1 MKKTLNNF
9 TCAIFIFFVLGITT
23 TQANKKCNCHTWHN
37 VTAYK
42 GSWTATI
49 SAVHEAATFYN
60 GDCNVIPNDK
70 NNAFIVSDSNTT
82 LPQFGYKPGPL
93 ADFDTSYALTFV
105 RTDKHSKKHIRGSSN
120 DVNVTSSGGRKLF
133 QSMACVF
140 VVAAA
145 GPAMPDVRAEEYNG
159 AICMWKRVDGE
170 GESYYLDYNE

>member
-1 MKKTLNNF
+1 MLLLIVIMS
-9 TCAIFIFFVLGITT
+9 ALSVGIHG
-23 TQANKKCNCHTWHN
+23 NKCNCHTWHN

-42 GSWTATI
+42 GTWTATV

-60 GDCNVIPNDK
+60 GDCKVIPNDK

-105 RTDKHSKKHIRGSSN
+105 RTDKHQTKKLINTNSSKSS
-120 DVNVTSSGGRKLF
+120 SGRKLF

-159 AICMWKRVDGE
+159 AICMWKRVDGQ
-170 GESYYLDYNE
+170 GESYFLDFNED